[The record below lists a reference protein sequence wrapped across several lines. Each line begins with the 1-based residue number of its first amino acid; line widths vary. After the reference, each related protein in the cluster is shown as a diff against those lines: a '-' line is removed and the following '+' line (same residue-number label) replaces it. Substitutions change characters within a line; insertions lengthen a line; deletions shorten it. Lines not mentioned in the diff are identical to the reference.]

1 MLKEIDWSGVK
12 ITKDNIGRLYT
23 SVEKTPNDIEREA
36 SEMIEKDIVLESSG
50 EVRVNEETQLDRIE
64 KKLDRLL
71 EERKLSVS
79 MDGKEV
85 GKLLNSD
92 DLLIRSKTKGWE
104 E

>member
-1 MLKEIDWSGVK
+1 MM
-12 ITKDNIGRLYT
+12 
-23 SVEKTPNDIEREA
+23 TPNEIERLA
-36 SEMIEKDIVLESSG
+36 NDVA
-50 EVRVNEETQLDRIE
+50 EETQLDRIE

-79 MDGKEV
+79 MDGEEV

-92 DLLIRSKTKGWE
+92 DFLIRSKTKGWE